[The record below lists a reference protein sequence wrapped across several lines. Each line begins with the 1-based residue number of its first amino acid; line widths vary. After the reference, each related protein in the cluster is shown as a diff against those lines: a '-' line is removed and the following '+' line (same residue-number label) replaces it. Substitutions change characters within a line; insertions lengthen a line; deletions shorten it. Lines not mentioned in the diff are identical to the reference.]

1 MQTLIKIS
9 ELFPSIHFLGI
20 RSSGEKVRKLIE
32 SELKKGNTVLLDF
45 EGIEDIS
52 QGFAD
57 ELVGIFTRK
66 YGKQFIKDN
75 IKAVN
80 YGQEIKTVLNWVVLS
95 SHKYYLKNL
104 SKSKED
110 KVKATK
116 KEKVSV
122 EKVVSVLYMATLTD
136 YHYKPKKETLYL
148 YGKLDNKPFSISLF
162 PIERKGRKEFYVT
175 DQKQFTF
182 SVEKGFLFT
191 KPLLNTIL
199 KGNVRLNINE
209 GIELFTKDD
218 SVKQT
223 QDNQQK
229 YDFSGYLLKSYAYV
243 KANKRLYIYGIN
255 PIGKL
260 FSISIPVDDF
270 IQYNKGQYQIMTAHK
285 SFLVFLKRRQ
295 QFDKTLIDLLS
306 NPTINLKI
314 INGKDDLQ
322 PVLSK
327 VVKKEL
333 KVEKQES
340 NQLARDILNKMLL
353 KVLQL
358 KNEYF
363 PLEGFEF
370 ALLEKLQD
378 SYKKE

>member
-1 MQTLIKIS
+1 MQTLIRFSK
-9 ELFPSIHFLGI
+9 LFPSIQFLGT
-20 RSSGEKVRKLIE
+20 RVSGEKIRKLIE

-45 EGIEDIS
+45 EGIENIS

-57 ELVGIFTRK
+57 ELVGIFTRM

-80 YGQEIKTVLNWVVLS
+80 YGEEIKTVLNWVVLS
-95 SHKYYLKNL
+95 SHKYYLESL
-104 SKSKED
+104 SKED
-110 KVKATK
+110 EVKGT

-122 EKVVSVLYMATLTD
+122 ERVVSMLSIATLKD
-136 YHYKPKKETLYL
+136 YHYKPRNTTMYL
-148 YGKLDNKPFSISLF
+148 YGKLDNELFSISLF
-162 PIERKGRKEFYVT
+162 PIERKGRKEFYVA
-175 DQKQFTF
+175 DQRQYTF

-191 KPLLNTIL
+191 KPLLNAML
-199 KGNVRLNINE
+199 KGNVRLNINI
-209 GIELFTKDD
+209 GLELFTKDD

-243 KANKRLYIYGIN
+243 KANKRLYIYGMN

-260 FSISIPVDDF
+260 FSISIPVDNF

-295 QFDKTLIDLLS
+295 QFDKTLVDLLS

-314 INGKDDLQ
+314 VNGKDDLQ

-327 VVKKEL
+327 LEKKEL

-340 NQLARDILNKMLL
+340 NQLARDILDKMLL
-353 KVLQL
+353 KVLEL

-378 SYKKE
+378 RYKKK